1 MSRPNRRRFVRST
14 RSLRTAAVADARPA
28 FDALEPRRLL
38 TVIVPHLVFDPAGA
52 APVHVGSLSGQGQ
65 SAEFL
70 FTPGASGSAMFD
82 HGGAP
87 ELDSAITVELF
98 RGTERLAVEDDGDQS
113 SAMQANVVSGVEYR
127 LVLRSNVGQ
136 SVEYAAAIDLPA
148 PPITALSLDASGD
161 FNSGLL
167 RFDTATQAWYFS
179 YVAPSSGLLEVEAES
194 DDVRRNGEDFDTDL
208 FVFDASGAEIHR
220 DVNPRDEGRWNTT
233 VVGGAT
239 YSFLIRQDISGF
251 DVGTFTFK
259 LEGPSG
265 GGGGGGGGGG
275 NNGAPPSLSATPG
288 VVRFGDTLTLL
299 IENDGHGGGRR
310 GRGGSGTGENEFE
323 VRRAWFYRDS
333 NRNGVHD
340 ADDALL
346 GSDFND
352 DFGFRWVGGV
362 SHTWGAGDQGFFAVI
377 EDDTQSTRTLSASV
391 TIDNAAAAS
400 QVRIY
405 EEDGDEITLSL
416 AGSNGTIRYEV
427 DDRGRI
433 DRIIIDGEDFS
444 SGKLSSILRRGQGSD
459 GRLSVGTLVG
469 EDGLPIENLRLR
481 SIDLRNVDFTGE
493 GLRIAGADTLMLGD
507 LTGSA
512 SISGV
517 VGRLTLGR
525 VDTDGSIDLG
535 SVTSITADSL
545 NVRGGL
551 RVQSVQTINVRGD
564 GHFSIDAGDDN
575 SASTINRI
583 RVRGNASG
591 TWTFRGETE
600 VRNVLIDGR
609 GELELNDDR
618 TGRSSVR
625 RMTVRGDDD
634 FSSMHI
640 EMEHLERL
648 DVHGGLRLIDDSDIR
663 GLRSMRV
670 RGSFDSGSLGLWG
683 DDSARYRIDGDV
695 VAGTVLNVN
704 GGTLDVR
711 GDVQGTVNLD
721 GARKADVRGSLAGGT
736 INVTNGETTRLR
748 VHREAASGSTIS
760 AETSMK
766 EIMLGS
772 LLDSAIYM
780 GLRNWPG
787 GIPGSLSEF
796 DAPDSILERLTVK
809 GTTSGATVV
818 APQIDHLDLGRLSDA
833 AVTHL
838 AAGSVDEA
846 RFTAADGVRHFLR
859 DRGLFD
865 NAPALPYL
873 DLVELL

>member
-1 MSRPNRRRFVRST
+1 MASTTRRNHARYI
-14 RSLRTAAVADARPA
+14 RTAAAADARPA

-38 TVIVPHLVFDPAGA
+38 TVIVPHLIFDPAGH
-52 APVHVGSLSGQGQ
+52 APAHVGSLSGQGQ

-70 FTPGASGSAMFD
+70 FTAAASGSALFD
-82 HGGAP
+82 HGGLP
-87 ELDSAITVELF
+87 ELDSALTMELF
-98 RGTERLAVEDDGDQS
+98 RGNDRVAVEDDGDNS

-127 LVLRSNVGQ
+127 LVVRSNVAQ

-148 PPITALSLDASGD
+148 PQIMALSLDPSGD

-167 RFDTATQAWYFS
+167 RFDTATQSWYFS
-179 YVAPSSGLLEVEAES
+179 YVAPSNGLIEVEAES
-194 DDVRRNGEDFDTDL
+194 DDVRQNGEDFDTDL

-220 DVNPRDEGRWNTT
+220 DVNPRDEGRWNAT

-265 GGGGGGGGGG
+265 GGGGGGGGG

-288 VVRFGDTLTLL
+288 VVRHGDTLTLL
-299 IENDGHGGGRR
+299 VENDGHGGGRR

-346 GSDFND
+346 GPDFND

-362 SHTWGAGDQGFFAVI
+362 SHAWGTGDQGFFAVI
-377 EDDTQSTRTLSASV
+377 EDDTQSTRTLSAAV
-391 TIDNAAAAS
+391 TIDNSAAAN

-416 AGSNGTIRYEV
+416 AGANGTIRYEV

-459 GRLSVGTLVG
+459 GRLSVGSLVG

-481 SIDLRNVDFTGE
+481 TIDLRNVDFTGE
-493 GLRIAGADTLMLGD
+493 GLMIAGADTVMLGH
-507 LTGSA
+507 LTGNA

-517 VGRLTLGR
+517 VSRLTLGR
-525 VDTDGSIDLG
+525 VDTDGSFNFG
-535 SVTSITADSL
+535 NVTSITADSL

-551 RVQSVQTINVRGD
+551 RVQSVRTINIKGD

-609 GELELNDDR
+609 GELELNDDH
-618 TGRSSVR
+618 GGLASVR

-634 FSSMHI
+634 FSSMRI

-683 DDSARYRIDGDV
+683 DDSARIRIDGDV
-695 VAGTVLNVN
+695 VAGSILNVN

-721 GARKADVRGSLAGGT
+721 GARKADVRGSINGGT
-736 INVTNGETTRLR
+736 LNFTNAASTRLNVR
-748 VHREAASGSTIS
+748 GQARDGATIS

-766 EIMLGS
+766 EIMLSS
-772 LLDSAIYM
+772 LLDSAIYL

-787 GIPGSLSEF
+787 GIPGSFAQF

-809 GTTSGATVV
+809 GITSGATIV
-818 APQIDHLDLGRLSDA
+818 APHIERLDLGRLSDV
-833 AVTHL
+833 AVTRL
-838 AAGSVDEA
+838 AAGSVEEA

-859 DRGLFD
+859 DGGLFD
-865 NAPALPYL
+865 NAPDLPYL

>member
-1 MSRPNRRRFVRST
+1 MHSVAHSHSRRMVRPT
-14 RSLRTAAVADARPA
+14 HTVRGRTV

-38 TVIVPHLVFDPAGA
+38 SVVTPHLVFDPAGS
-52 APVHVGSLSGQGQ
+52 APVHVGSLGGQGQ

-70 FTPGASGSAMFD
+70 FTAGASGVARFD
-82 HGGAP
+82 HGGLP
-87 ELDSAITVELF
+87 ELDSALTMELF
-98 RGTERLAVEDDGDQS
+98 RGNQRLAVEDDGDGR
-113 SAMQANVVSGVEYR
+113 SAMQADVAAGVEYR
-127 LVLRSNVGQ
+127 LVIRSNVGQ

-148 PPITALSLDASGD
+148 PRITALSLDPSGD

-194 DDVRRNGEDFDTDL
+194 DDRRANGEDFDTDL
-208 FVFDASGAEIHR
+208 FVFDASFREIHR
-220 DVNPRDEGRWNTT
+220 DVNPRNEGRWSAA
-233 VVGGAT
+233 VAGGAT
-239 YSFLIRQDISGF
+239 YYFLVRQDISGL

-265 GGGGGGGGGG
+265 GGGGGGG
-275 NNGAPPSLSATPG
+275 NNGAPRSLSATPG
-288 VVRFGDTLTLL
+288 IVRFGDTLTLL

-346 GSDFND
+346 GTDFND

-362 SHTWGAGDQGFFAVI
+362 SHGWGTGDQGFFAVI
-377 EDDTQSTRTLSASV
+377 EDDTQSTRTLSATV
-391 TIDNAAAAS
+391 TIDNSAAAR

-444 SGKLSSILRRGQGSD
+444 AGKLSSILRRGQGGD
-459 GRLSVGTLVG
+459 GRLSVGSLVG
-469 EDGLPIENLRLR
+469 EDGLPIESLRLR
-481 SIDLRNVDFTGE
+481 TIDLRNVDFTVQ
-493 GLRIAGADTLMLGD
+493 GLVIAGADTVRLGS
-507 LTGSA
+507 LSGSA
-512 SISGV
+512 SISGS

-525 VDTDGSIDLG
+525 VDTDGSFNLG
-535 SVTSITADSL
+535 NVTSITAESL

-551 RVQSVQTINVRGD
+551 RLQSVRTIDVRGD
-564 GHFSIDAGDDN
+564 GHFSIEAGDDN
-575 SASTINRI
+575 SAASINRI

-591 TWTFRGETE
+591 NWTFRGETE
-600 VRNVLIDGR
+600 VRHILIDGR
-609 GELELNDDR
+609 GELELTDDG
-618 TGRSSVR
+618 TGRSSIR
-625 RMTVRGDDD
+625 KMTVRGDDD

-640 EMEHLERL
+640 EMERLERL
-648 DVHGGLRLIDDSDIR
+648 DVHGSLRLIDDSDLR
-663 GLRSMRV
+663 GMRSMRI
-670 RGSFDSGSLGLWG
+670 RGSLESGSLDLRG
-683 DDSARYRIDGDV
+683 DDTARVRIDGDV
-695 VAGTVLNVN
+695 VAGTVLNV
-704 GGTLDVR
+704 GGGSLDVR
-711 GDVQGTVNLD
+711 GDVAGTVNLD

-736 INVTNGETTRLR
+736 LNFSAAASTRLNVR
-748 VHREAASGSTIS
+748 GEARDGSTIS

-787 GIPGSLSEF
+787 GVPGSLAEF

-809 GTTSGATVV
+809 GPTSGATIV
-818 APQIDHLDLGRLSDA
+818 APHIDRLDLGRLSDA
-833 AVTHL
+833 AVTRL
-838 AAGSVDEA
+838 AAASVDEA
-846 RFTAADGVRHFLR
+846 RFTAADGLRYFLR
-859 DRGLFD
+859 DGGLFD
-865 NAPALPYL
+865 NAPDLPYL
-873 DLVELL
+873 DLVELV